1 MLIWDRLV
9 RLWHWS
15 LVLTVVLNHWVLE
28 GGSDPHNIAGYVL
41 FGLLLAR
48 LSWGIWGGN
57 PLALFK
63 NFIPTPNA
71 IKTHLAEVK
80 SKTVPIGSGHNP
92 IGALMIY
99 FTFIAISYLTVT
111 GFLHEE
117 VDRFFGNGFLQ
128 NTHRWVSDALII
140 AACIHVTGVVLM
152 QKITGIPLIKTMI
165 TGRREIQNQ

>member
-15 LVLTVVLNHWVLE
+15 LVLTVVLNYWVLE
-28 GGSDPHNIAGYVL
+28 GGSDPHNILGYVL

-48 LSWGIWGGN
+48 LGWGIWGSN

-63 NFIPTPNA
+63 NFVPTPSA
-71 IKTHLAEVK
+71 IKEHLAEIK
-80 SKTVPIGSGHNP
+80 SKTVPTTSGHNP

-99 FTFIAISYLTVT
+99 FTLIAIGYLTVT

-117 VDRFFGNGFLQ
+117 VDHFFGNDFLQ
-128 NTHRWVSDALII
+128 DSHKWVSDALII
-140 AACIHVTGVVLM
+140 AAGIHVSGVLIM
-152 QKITGIPLIKTMI
+152 QKLTGIPLIKTML
-165 TGRREIQNQ
+165 TGKREIPNQ